1 MPWTAD
7 RHCRCKDQMIQT
19 EPIHWMDLA
28 SVSSNSLRFIPSKLS
43 QWIQW
48 QMYLQQMM
56 ITMDEKLNN
65 GLKVTTYRTI
75 ILILDHVFDKCIIL
89 HFSEVTA
96 YWRKTYWR
104 KTRSIP
110 SDDLVEDDLTV
121 TVDISRII
129 CVRAWMRVIQR
140 NSSDCERQWRPVAAR
155 VLDELAT
162 HLNWLHTWPTNV
174 RRSLFMSVVSRRRSS
189 KD

>member
-43 QWIQW
+43 QWISALHV

-56 ITMDEKLNN
+56 ITIDKKLDN

-75 ILILDHVFDKCIIL
+75 ILILDHVFDKCRIL
-89 HFSEVTA
+89 HFLEVTA
-96 YWRKTYWR
+96 YWREAYR
-104 KTRSIP
+104 RETRSIP
-110 SDDLVEDDLTV
+110 SDDLEEDDLTV
-121 TVDISRII
+121 RVDKCWIV

-140 NSSDCERQWRPVAAR
+140 NSSDCER
-155 VLDELAT
+155 
-162 HLNWLHTWPTNV
+162 H
-174 RRSLFMSVVSRRRSS
+174 
-189 KD
+189 